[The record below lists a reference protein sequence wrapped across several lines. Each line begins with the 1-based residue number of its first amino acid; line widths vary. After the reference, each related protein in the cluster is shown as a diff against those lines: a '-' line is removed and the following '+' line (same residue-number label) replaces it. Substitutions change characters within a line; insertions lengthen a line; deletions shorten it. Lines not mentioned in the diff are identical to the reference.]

1 MISLKERG
9 GCVTGC
15 RKSEIIEPT
24 KMAITNILDE
34 IVCSNVSK
42 DSVFISGTNS

>member
-1 MISLKERG
+1 VLLAAEKA
-9 GCVTGC
+9 
-15 RKSEIIEPT
+15 EIIEPT
-24 KMAITNILDE
+24 AKMAITNILDE

>member
-9 GCVTGC
+9 GCVTAAESA
-15 RKSEIIEPT
+15 KSLSPA
-24 KMAITNILDE
+24 KNGITNILDE

-42 DSVFISGTNS
+42 DSIYFRN